1 MISISTEDIVK
12 AESLF
17 LPNGDTFSEE
27 KRSILCCLES
37 KDIVACPG
45 SGKTTTLLAKLSI
58 IGDHLHE
65 LNNKGICVLTHTNVA
80 IDEIRE
86 RLDVDSKKLFEYP
99 NYFGTIQSFIN
110 QYLAIPYFRNQFNR
124 NVVSIDDEKYNE
136 EVRKRFYTLD
146 KGVKFWLIKTF
157 KTQVDVFKYLID
169 IHLNPEND
177 TLINGTGKPL
187 FKSEGKTSNAL
198 RGLKKGIIEDGILS
212 YDDAYYLAV
221 KYMQQGESHLRSF
234 FSERFAFV
242 FIDEM
247 QDTSPLQLDILN
259 RLFDK
264 EKVIMQRFG
273 DPNQAIYGNSEEFA
287 WDIGQAP
294 LKITNSN
301 RNSSIISKVIA
312 PFELLESGMT
322 GNDQLPVIPPKII
335 VYDTENINNVLQRF
349 ANLIISNGLHNI
361 GNNRFKAVGRIG
373 KDNGDE
379 RIKIPSYFQ
388 EYIQKRS
395 AVGPK
400 FVSDYLNKSFIDPH
414 SDSDV
419 KAYRNAILAALL
431 RMVAILGIR
440 TDRGTYFSKKALL
453 NKVKEHDPM
462 LYDSIQDKLMKW
474 CLKVRMEE
482 DVREEFIV
490 FSKEVITLLFGN
502 QSFEKLKTFFEG
514 TQFEVEVSQSSL
526 NIFSYT
532 CDDGTTINIDID
544 TIAGVKG
551 ETHTATLY
559 LETFYR
565 NYDVSSLIDSFKGH
579 KKEKIG
585 KMGKVALKN
594 AYVAMSRPSHLLCV
608 AAQRSSIEG
617 HEEEL
622 EKAGWEI
629 VEVISPGVE
638 EVSTSV

>member
-1 MISISTEDIVK
+1 MK

-86 RLDVDSKKLFEYP
+86 RLNVDSKKLFEYP

-136 EVRKRFYTLD
+136 EVRKRYFTLD
-146 KGVKFWLIKTF
+146 FGVKRGLIKKLGTIA
-157 KTQVDVFKYLID
+157 DVFEYLNGIRF
-169 IHLNPEND
+169 HPEND
-177 TLINGTGKPL
+177 ILTDRIGRTLY
-187 FKSEGKTSNAL
+187 KSEGKTSIAL
-198 RGLKKGIIEDGILS
+198 REFKNGIIQDGILT
-212 YDDAYYLAV
+212 YDDAYYLAL
-221 KYMQQGESHLRSF
+221 KYMQKCGSLLRRF

-247 QDTSPLQLDILN
+247 QDTSPLQLNTLN
-259 RLFDK
+259 QLFDR
-264 EKVIMQRFG
+264 EQVIMQRFG
-273 DPNQAIYGNSEEFA
+273 DPNQAIYGNSEEIA

-301 RNSSIISKVIA
+301 RNSSVISKMIA
-312 PFELLESGMT
+312 PFELLESGMN
-322 GNDQLPVIPPKII
+322 GNDKFPVISPKII
-335 VYDTENINNVLQRF
+335 VYDTENINNVLPQF
-349 ANLIISNGLHNI
+349 ASLIYSNDLHLV
-361 GNNRFKAVGRIG
+361 GNKKFKAVGRIG

-400 FVSDYLNKSFIDPH
+400 FVSDYLNKRFIDPN
-414 SDSDV
+414 SNSDV

-431 RMVAILGIR
+431 RMVSILGIR
-440 TDRGTYFSKKALL
+440 TDRGTYFSKKNLL
-453 NKVKEHDPM
+453 NKVKEYDPM

-474 CLKVRMEE
+474 CLKVRMDE
-482 DVREEFIV
+482 DVREEFIE

-502 QSFEKLKTFFEG
+502 QSFEKLKNFFEG
-514 TQFEVEVSQSSL
+514 TQFEVEASQSSL
-526 NIFSYT
+526 NIYSYT
-532 CDDGTTINIDID
+532 CDNGTTINIDID

-559 LETFYR
+559 LETFYY
-565 NYDVSSLIDSFKGH
+565 NYDVSSLIDSFKGY
-579 KKEKIG
+579 KKEKRG
-585 KMGKVALKN
+585 KRAQAALKN

-629 VEVISPGVE
+629 VEVKSPGVV
-638 EVSTSV
+638 EVSTS